1 MIPLTNAQD
10 NTRAAVHTFLGL
22 NRMNKGADGEWA
34 DMQNM
39 STREYPC
46 LAPRMMRK
54 KIFEASAVAAEKE
67 DEGTAPK
74 EHRIKAI
81 FAPMDGGAFDA
92 GFSGILDNDI
102 YVNGEKI
109 GIEMDRDKAGYAKG
123 NYLPERITEPV
134 SIEDGAQFKM
144 LTFYDGIEE
153 RTEAVRVI
161 QCTDAESAGGGIREN
176 IKYKA
181 ENLRRGALYENVDI
195 ETEAVYKEY
204 TVTGIEREDYDC
216 HFITEPYPKKDSDN
230 IESYACRVTTA
241 DGAQFYFRAG
251 FFTLSERMESSSD
264 RNEYITAVRTDAF
277 DALMGTYDDLI
288 GAVFLFY
295 SPNHSFKMTNP
306 TKESEK
312 TEDGIGAKITVSTQ
326 GSQPQP
332 CTLQTENEKKYDY
345 SSNCYFEVGD
355 VVEIDGFTVEIDS
368 RMKKAKGLCINAV
381 VKEVNEGKN
390 LSSFSIKIGAYNQ
403 NSDDEWKY
411 ESIDTLP
418 RKVLRK
424 IPKMAA
430 CCLHQNRLWGAA
442 ANGEYIYASALGN
455 YGEFY
460 QQEGLE
466 DDSLSFEITT
476 DGKFIAIASFRDM
489 IVAFKRNSMTVIY
502 GNMRSNYSV
511 EQTIDGIGC
520 IDMQSIHT
528 VGGILYFLG
537 ENGFYAYNG
546 GQPELISQKLNCR
559 YEKAY
564 GFGDADRYYA
574 SAKRAEDGEY
584 ELLAYDVRYGIWT
597 KEDALEVVGAVFYKN
612 RLYAATSDAVYEF
625 DAKDAEEAFCWEAV
639 SVPQDEGTFSDK
651 GVNELRIRAK
661 IPPGAGI
668 RVYTAVDGGEFL
680 LQKELLPLPEENG
693 ATACCVYR
701 VPVRFQNAQRYQV
714 KLAGWGDCVIYDMER
729 ALYGGGRV
737 WKER

>member
-81 FAPMDGGAFDA
+81 FAPMDDGAFDA
-92 GFSGILDNDI
+92 GFSGIIDNDI

-123 NYLPERITEPV
+123 NYLPERIEEPV
-134 SIEDGAQFKM
+134 NIEDGAQFKM
-144 LTFYDGIEE
+144 LTFYDGMKEQ
-153 RTEAVRVI
+153 TEAVRVI
-161 QCTDAESAGGGIREN
+161 RCADIESGKGKIEEK

-181 ENLRRGALYENVDI
+181 ENLRRGALYTNKQI
-195 ETEAVYKEY
+195 EKRAYKEY
-204 TVTGIEREDYDC
+204 T
-216 HFITEPYPKKDSDN
+216 ITEEPWENEGFWFFKELPEPDDKLPDYR
-230 IESYACRVTTA
+230 CRVTFATGKQIYLR
-241 DGAQFYFRAG
+241 DG
-251 FFTLSERMESSSD
+251 FFQIKKDETTGKS
-264 RNEYITAVRTDAF
+264 YIVAYGVS
-277 DALMGTYDDLI
+277 DLI
-288 GAVFLFY
+288 EQYAFKDAVFLFY
-295 SPNHSFKMTNP
+295 SRGYSFSIEVPDDDTQETLDGTGSKVTISEMNEKPN
-306 TKESEK
+306 
-312 TEDGIGAKITVSTQ
+312 
-326 GSQPQP
+326 P
-332 CTLQTENEKKYDY
+332 CTLGGGGYVYDY
-345 SSNCYFEVGD
+345 SPSCYFEAGD
-355 VVEIDGFTVEIDS
+355 VIEIDGFTVDIDS
-368 RMKKAKGLCINAV
+368 RYKKAKGICINAV
-381 VKEVNEGKN
+381 IGDVGEGTEAPPRET
-390 LSSFSIKIGAYNQ
+390 SFSTVISVYNQ
-403 NSDDEWKY
+403 AMNVQWNYNDSEMYPRW
-411 ESIDTLP
+411 IL
-418 RKVLRK
+418 RKV
-424 IPKMAA
+424 PKMAA

-460 QQEGLE
+460 QQDGLE

-520 IDMQSIHT
+520 IDAQSVHI
-528 VGGILYFLG
+528 VGGLLYFLG

-546 GQPELISQKLNCR
+546 SQPEMISQKLNCR
-559 YEKAY
+559 YTKAY
-564 GFGDADRYYA
+564 GFGNTERYYA
-574 SAKRAEDGEY
+574 SAKREDDGTY

-597 KEDALEVVGAVFYKN
+597 KEDALEVVSAVFYKN

>member
-81 FAPMDGGAFDA
+81 FAPMDDGAFDA

-123 NYLPERITEPV
+123 NYLPERIEEPV

-144 LTFYDGIEE
+144 LTFYDGMKEQ
-153 RTEAVRVI
+153 TEAVRVI
-161 QCTDAESAGGGIREN
+161 RCADAESVGGGIREH

-181 ENLRRGALYENVDI
+181 ENLRRGALYTNKQI
-195 ETEAVYKEY
+195 EKRAYKEY
-204 TVTGIEREDYDC
+204 T
-216 HFITEPYPKKDSDN
+216 ITEEPWENEGFWFFKELPEPDDKLPDYR
-230 IESYACRVTTA
+230 CRVTFATGKQIYLR
-241 DGAQFYFRAG
+241 DG
-251 FFTLSERMESSSD
+251 FFQIKKDETTGKS
-264 RNEYITAVRTDAF
+264 YIVAYGVS
-277 DALMGTYDDLI
+277 DLI
-288 GAVFLFY
+288 EQYAFKDAVFLFY
-295 SPNHSFKMTNP
+295 SRGYSFSIEVPDKDTQETLDGTGSKVTISEMNEKPN
-306 TKESEK
+306 
-312 TEDGIGAKITVSTQ
+312 
-326 GSQPQP
+326 P
-332 CTLQTENEKKYDY
+332 CTLGGGGYVYDY
-345 SSNCYFEVGD
+345 SPSCYFEAGD
-355 VVEIDGFTVEIDS
+355 VIEIDGFTVDIDS
-368 RMKKAKGLCINAV
+368 RYKKAKGICINAV
-381 VKEVNEGKN
+381 IGDVGEGTEAPPRET
-390 LSSFSIKIGAYNQ
+390 SFSTVISVYNQ
-403 NSDDEWKY
+403 AMNMKWNYNDSEMYPRW
-411 ESIDTLP
+411 IL
-418 RKVLRK
+418 RKV
-424 IPKMAA
+424 PKMAA

-460 QQEGLE
+460 QQDGLE

-520 IDMQSIHT
+520 IDAQSVHI
-528 VGGILYFLG
+528 VGGLLYFLG

-546 GQPELISQKLNCR
+546 SQPEMISQKLNCR
-559 YEKAY
+559 YTKAY
-564 GFGDADRYYA
+564 GFGNTERYYA
-574 SAKRAEDGEY
+574 SAKREDDGTY

-597 KEDALEVVGAVFYKN
+597 KEDALEVVSAVFYKN
-612 RLYAATSDAVYEF
+612 RLYAATRDAVYEF
-625 DAKDAEEAFCWEAV
+625 DAHDQEEPFFWEAV
-639 SVPQDEGTFSDK
+639 SIPQDEGTFEDK
-651 GVNELRIRAK
+651 GANELRIRAK
-661 IPPGAGI
+661 IPPGAEI
-668 RVYTAVDGGEFL
+668 RVYISADGGAFT
-680 LQKELLPLPEENG
+680 LQKELLPLPEEHG
-693 ATACCVYR
+693 EPTCSVYR
-701 VPVRFQNAQRYQV
+701 VPVRFLNAQRYQV
-714 KLAGWGDCVIYDMER
+714 KLEGWGDCVIYDIER

>member
-81 FAPMDGGAFDA
+81 FAPMDDGAFDA

-123 NYLPERITEPV
+123 NYLPERIEEPV

-144 LTFYDGIEE
+144 LTFYDGMKEQ
-153 RTEAVRVI
+153 TEAVRVI
-161 QCTDAESAGGGIREN
+161 RCADIESGKGKIEEK

-181 ENLRRGALYENVDI
+181 ENLRRGALYTNKQI
-195 ETEAVYKEY
+195 EKRAYKEY
-204 TVTGIEREDYDC
+204 T
-216 HFITEPYPKKDSDN
+216 ITEEPWENEGFWFFKELPEPDN
-230 IESYACRVTTA
+230 TLTDYRCRVTFATGKQIYLR
-241 DGAQFYFRAG
+241 DG
-251 FFTLSERMESSSD
+251 FFRTEKDETTGKS
-264 RNEYITAVRTDAF
+264 YIVAYGVS
-277 DALMGTYDDLI
+277 DLI
-288 GAVFLFY
+288 EQYAFKDAVFLFY
-295 SPNHSFKMTNP
+295 SRGYSFSIEVPDEDTQETLDGTGSKVTISEMNEKPN
-306 TKESEK
+306 
-312 TEDGIGAKITVSTQ
+312 
-326 GSQPQP
+326 P
-332 CTLQTENEKKYDY
+332 CTLGGGGYVYDY
-345 SSNCYFEVGD
+345 SPSCYFEAGD
-355 VVEIDGFTVEIDS
+355 VIEIDGFTVDIDS
-368 RMKKAKGLCINAV
+368 RYKKAKGICINAV
-381 VKEVNEGKN
+381 IGDVGEGTEAPPRET
-390 LSSFSIKIGAYNQ
+390 SFSTVISVYNQ
-403 NSDDEWKY
+403 AMNMKWNYNDSEMYPRW
-411 ESIDTLP
+411 IL
-418 RKVLRK
+418 RKV
-424 IPKMAA
+424 PKMAA

-476 DGKFIAIASFRDM
+476 DGKFIAIASYRDM

-520 IDMQSIHT
+520 IDAQSVHI
-528 VGGILYFLG
+528 VGGLLYFLG

-546 GQPELISQKLNCR
+546 SQPEMISQKLNCR
-559 YEKAY
+559 YTKAY
-564 GFGDADRYYA
+564 GFGNTERYYA
-574 SAKRAEDGEY
+574 SAKREDDGTY

-597 KEDALEVVGAVFYKN
+597 KEDALEVVSAVFYKN
-612 RLYAATSDAVYEF
+612 RLYAATRDAVYEF
-625 DAKDAEEAFCWEAV
+625 DAHDQEEPFFWEAV
-639 SVPQDEGTFSDK
+639 SIPQDEGTFEDK
-651 GVNELRIRAK
+651 GANELRIRAK

-668 RVYTAVDGGEFL
+668 RVYISADGGAFT
-680 LQKELLPLPEENG
+680 LQKELLPLPEEHG
-693 ATACCVYR
+693 EPTCSVYR
-701 VPVRFQNAQRYQV
+701 VPVRFLNAQRYQV
-714 KLAGWGDCVIYDMER
+714 KLEGWGDCVIYDIER